1 MSAENRKKPAVKKT
15 AKDRELL
22 FVKAYLANN
31 MNATQACITAGF
43 SEKGARVQGAR
54 MLTKPNVVALIAEA
68 QAKDSKKLSI
78 TRESLLADIQI
89 AKDMALNS
97 EQPQYQSYLKAI
109 EMQAKMLGLNEPE
122 RLDVRLELEDSR
134 PIFGA

>member
-1 MSAENRKKPAVKKT
+1 MKEKKLT
-15 AKDRELL
+15 AKQEL
-22 FVKAYLANN
+22 FCKAYLSNGF
-31 MNATQACITAGF
+31 NATESARQAGYKGNDVTLGAVGAENLKKPQIKKYIEE
-43 SEKGARVQGAR
+43 EK
-54 MLTKPNVVALIAEA
+54 
-68 QAKDSKKLSI
+68 AKDSKKLNI